1 MKKSIR
7 FYLGLILLAM
17 FMGSAYAA
25 ELSWKLG
32 SPVGPQDLGTKEL
45 HKFADRVAQASG
57 GRIEIEV
64 IPIETL
70 GFKNVDSLRVLKQNV
85 VDAVFLQSFYVTRDE
100 PLMGVFM
107 PHGILTDMQEN
118 LKVIDV
124 QAEIMDEVL
133 KDNWGFT
140 LITNDPTGGGQ
151 SRLLVVSKD
160 PISTLDEL
168 RKIKFRHYSKAGLR
182 AFATLGVSTQVIPS
196 AELYLAL
203 QTGVVDAAAYGAP
216 YVLSRSLNEVACCS
230 SFVGAYT
237 LTPRGIITRAKDWE
251 NVPSDLQKILVD
263 VGKEMTAE
271 NMAIWAEEKIY
282 NDARKKLEGLGHK
295 ILDPFPIED
304 RKIIS
309 QAILDVWAEDTAKI
323 GPGAMKYFDRI
334 VEALR
339 AGG

>member
-1 MKKSIR
+1 MS
-7 FYLGLILLAM
+7 
-17 FMGSAYAA
+17 S
-25 ELSWKLG
+25 
-32 SPVGPQDLGTKEL
+32 
-45 HKFADRVAQASG
+45 
-57 GRIEIEV
+57 
-64 IPIETL
+64 
-70 GFKNVDSLRVLKQNV
+70 
-85 VDAVFLQSFYVTRDE
+85 
-100 PLMGVFM
+100 
-107 PHGILTDMQEN
+107 
-118 LKVIDV
+118 
-124 QAEIMDEVL
+124 
-133 KDNWGFT
+133 
-140 LITNDPTGGGQ
+140 
-151 SRLLVVSKD
+151 
-160 PISTLDEL
+160 
-168 RKIKFRHYSKAGLR
+168 
-182 AFATLGVSTQVIPS
+182 ATLGVSTQVIPS

>member
-295 ILDPFPIED
+295 ILDPFPMED

-334 VEALR
+334 VAALR
-339 AGG
+339 AGD

>member
-7 FYLGLILLAM
+7 IYLGSILLSI

-25 ELSWKLG
+25 DLSWKLG

-45 HKFADRVAQASG
+45 QRYAERVGEASG

-70 GFKNVDSLRVLKQNV
+70 GFKNVDSLRVLKQKV

-124 QAEIMDEVL
+124 QADIMDEVL

-151 SRLLVVSKD
+151 SRLLVVAKD
-160 PISTLDEL
+160 PINTLDQL
-168 RKIKFRHYSKAGLR
+168 RDIKFRHYSKAGLR

-237 LTPRGIITRAKDWE
+237 LTPRGIITDAKAWE

-271 NMAIWAEEKIY
+271 NMAIWAEEKVY
-282 NDARKKLEGLGHK
+282 NDARKKLEDLGHRF
-295 ILDPFPIED
+295 LDAFPLED
-304 RKIIS
+304 REIIS
-309 QAILDVWAEDTAKI
+309 QAILDVWREDTEKL
-323 GPGAMKYFDRI
+323 GPDAMKYLERI
-334 VEALR
+334 VAALR
-339 AGG
+339 G

>member
-1 MKKSIR
+1 
-7 FYLGLILLAM
+7 
-17 FMGSAYAA
+17 MGSAYAA

-271 NMAIWAEEKIY
+271 NMAIWAEEKVY

-295 ILDPFPIED
+295 FLDSFPMED